1 VNLQAQADYRAE
13 AEDILDLYVRSDAG
27 AMVPLRTVVST
38 TAVLA
43 PYVVSRYN
51 LSVAAPINGEAAAG
65 ASSGEAIT
73 GIERVAADTLPEGYG
88 FEWSGLSYQEAQ
100 TAGQAPIVLGLA
112 LLFAYLFL
120 VAQYESWML
129 PLTVIFSLGMAAFG
143 AVSALWLAGLQNSV
157 YAQIA
162 MVLLIGIAAKN
173 AILIVEFAREL
184 REEGRSI
191 AEAAR
196 TGAEQRFR
204 AVMMTAVSLI
214 FGLVPLAVAT
224 GVGAGAR
231 QAVGVTVIGGMTA
244 ATAVGIFIIPTLFG
258 IIQRLAEARVGATLG
273 TLRPTRLREA
283 FSRRSG
289 GPD

>member
-1 VNLQAQADYRAE
+1 
-13 AEDILDLYVRSDAG
+13 
-27 AMVPLRTVVST
+27 
-38 TAVLA
+38 
-43 PYVVSRYN
+43 
-51 LSVAAPINGEAAAG
+51 
-65 ASSGEAIT
+65 
-73 GIERVAADTLPEGYG
+73 
-88 FEWSGLSYQEAQ
+88 
-100 TAGQAPIVLGLA
+100 
-112 LLFAYLFL
+112 
-120 VAQYESWML
+120 
-129 PLTVIFSLGMAAFG
+129 
-143 AVSALWLAGLQNSV
+143 VSALWLAGLQNSV

-224 GVGAGAR
+224 GAGAGAR

>member
-1 VNLQAQADYRAE
+1 
-13 AEDILDLYVRSDAG
+13 
-27 AMVPLRTVVST
+27 
-38 TAVLA
+38 
-43 PYVVSRYN
+43 
-51 LSVAAPINGEAAAG
+51 
-65 ASSGEAIT
+65 
-73 GIERVAADTLPEGYG
+73 
-88 FEWSGLSYQEAQ
+88 
-100 TAGQAPIVLGLA
+100 
-112 LLFAYLFL
+112 
-120 VAQYESWML
+120 
-129 PLTVIFSLGMAAFG
+129 
-143 AVSALWLAGLQNSV
+143 VSALWLAGLQNSV

-224 GVGAGAR
+224 GAGAGAG

-244 ATAVGIFIIPTLFG
+244 ATAVGIFIIPTLFAV
-258 IIQRLAEARVGATLG
+258 IQRLAEAPVGATLRR
-273 TLRPTRLREA
+273 LKPHRPQRA
-283 FSRRSG
+283 SFRRSRG
-289 GPD
+289 AD